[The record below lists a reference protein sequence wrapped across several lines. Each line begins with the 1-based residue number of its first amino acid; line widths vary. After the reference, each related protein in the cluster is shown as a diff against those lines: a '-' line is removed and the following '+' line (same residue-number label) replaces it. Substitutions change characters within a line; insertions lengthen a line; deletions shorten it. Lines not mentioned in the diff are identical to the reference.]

1 MITQYRI
8 YLDACCVN
16 RPFDDQIQSRIYVET
31 QAIMTILSQCQ
42 CQSGTWKLIN
52 SSALI
57 SELNQTPDLEK
68 LQNVKKLLLIAKI
81 KVINSAFI
89 ENRTAELEKLGFS
102 SYDANHIASAERSQA
117 DIFLTTDDRLFKKY
131 QRNSQLINVK
141 INNPVQWLV
150 EVIQAEESNDENTK

>member
-1 MITQYRI
+1 M
-8 YLDACCVN
+8 
-16 RPFDDQIQSRIYVET
+16 
-31 QAIMTILSQCQ
+31 
-42 CQSGTWKLIN
+42 
-52 SSALI
+52 
-57 SELNQTPDLEK
+57 
-68 LQNVKKLLLIAKI
+68 IAKI

-102 SYDANHIASAERSQA
+102 SYDANHIASAEKSQA

-141 INNPVQWLV
+141 INNPVQWLA